1 MKIHTYAWLAW
12 LTAGLVVVST
22 TRNPF
27 YLLLLVIILF
37 INQSLLNQSDFRLP
51 VSTLKISISI
61 LLLSSLLNAFISH
74 FGDTVLVTIPGNI
87 PMLSGPITLE
97 AIVFGAINGLVLIAM
112 FTFFTILNS
121 AVPVQNLV
129 RLIPR
134 AFHPIAVV
142 TTIALTFI
150 PATQQ
155 QFHTIREAQAMRGQ
169 RLQKLRDWLPLF
181 VPLLIGGLERAMQ
194 IAEAMTARGYTVQ
207 PAKKQYP
214 WHKIVLPI
222 SLLLIIAGWIFLM
235 TSPSSMTG
243 WLIILLG
250 LILLAGLF
258 FLSGRRTPKTYFF
271 RETWNSNSYLLLLIA
286 ILVTLLVVLPI
297 PGKSTLSYNP
307 YPQIIL
313 PQIAIAQII
322 AILLL
327 ILPAFLNRGVKHAK
341 D

>member
-27 YLLLLVIILF
+27 YLVLLVIILF
-37 INQSLLNQSDFRLP
+37 INQSVLKQSNLHLP

-74 FGDTVLVTIPGNI
+74 FGDTVLVTIPGKI

-97 AIVFGAINGLVLIAM
+97 AIVYGLINGLVLIAM

-155 QFHTIREAQAMRGQ
+155 QFLTIREAHAMRGQ

-181 VPLLIGGLERAMQ
+181 IPLLIGGLERAMQ

-207 PAKKQYP
+207 RPQKQYP
-214 WHKIVLPI
+214 WHKIILPT
-222 SLLLIIAGWIFLM
+222 SLILIIGGWLFM
-235 TSPSSMTG
+235 MSVPSSWTG
-243 WLIILLG
+243 WLIILMG
-250 LILLAGLF
+250 VTLLAALF

-271 RETWNSNSYLLLLIA
+271 RETWNSNSYLLLLIS
-286 ILVTLLVVLPI
+286 ILVILLIVLPI
-297 PGKSTLSYNP
+297 PGQSTLSYNP
-307 YPQIIL
+307 YPIL
-313 PQIAIAQII
+313 QLPLISIPQIN

-327 ILPAFLNRGVKHAK
+327 IFPAFLYKGSNH